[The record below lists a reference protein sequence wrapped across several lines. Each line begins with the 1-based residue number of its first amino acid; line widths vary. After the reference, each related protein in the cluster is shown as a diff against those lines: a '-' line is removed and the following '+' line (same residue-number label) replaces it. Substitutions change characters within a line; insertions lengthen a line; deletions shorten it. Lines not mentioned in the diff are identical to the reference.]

1 MVSFRSCMIWFFSGG
16 GSFSI
21 SCSGLGSWIRG
32 TNMSIVGCK
41 VVKCFSTCTTSE
53 SALDEACV
61 VCLEMAIK
69 VTLRLKPF
77 ITTRAL
83 IRYLPSMNALVSDKM
98 IGMSKRFTTGVAMMF
113 FASMFLGWWLTLTYL
128 NILQLGIT

>member
-1 MVSFRSCMIWFFSGG
+1 MIWFFSGG

-21 SCSGLGSWIRG
+21 SCNGLGSWICG
-32 TNMSIVGCK
+32 TNMSVVGCK

-61 VCLEMAIK
+61 MCLEMAIK
-69 VTLRLKPF
+69 ITLCLKPF
-77 ITTRAL
+77 ITTQAL

-113 FASMFLGWWLTLTYL
+113 FASMFLGWWLTLAYL

>member
-1 MVSFRSCMIWFFSGG
+1 MIWFFSGG

-21 SCSGLGSWIRG
+21 SCNGLGSWIHG
-32 TNMSIVGCK
+32 TNMSVVGCK
-41 VVKCFSTCTTSE
+41 AVKCFSTCTTSE

-61 VCLEMAIK
+61 GCLEMAIK
-69 VTLRLKPF
+69 ITLRLKPF

>member
-1 MVSFRSCMIWFFSGG
+1 MIWFFSGG

-21 SCSGLGSWIRG
+21 SCNGLGSWIRG
-32 TNMSIVGCK
+32 TNMSVVGCK

-69 VTLRLKPF
+69 ITLRLKPF

-113 FASMFLGWWLTLTYL
+113 FASMFLGWWLTLAYL

>member
-21 SCSGLGSWIRG
+21 TCNGLGSWIRG
-32 TNMSIVGCK
+32 TNMSVVGCK

-69 VTLRLKPF
+69 ITLRLKPF

-113 FASMFLGWWLTLTYL
+113 FASMFLGWWLTLAYL